1 MKMKEKFE
9 KRNAVPPRS
18 VVLNSKKADGNVLRV
33 ARSVMSVLEKHGIS
47 VLATGPLAK
56 KLGLK
61 PSNLS
66 GDAVV
71 AIGGDGTILGTV
83 RRLKGD
89 TIILGIHMGTVGFL
103 TEVGEDGA
111 TDAAERLASGN
122 YNVEERSRIST
133 RIGNTALPP
142 ALNEISIITA
152 VQARI
157 IKIEVKIDGKTFGP
171 FSADGIII
179 STPTGS
185 TAYSLSA
192 GGPILEP
199 STQAFALVPICPYN
213 FATHSLV
220 VPDCSK
226 MEVRVLEGSAIISVD
241 GQVRWKIGRGQRIA
255 AEKCGQPAKFVRL
268 NEHFYKKLN
277 GMVR

>member
-1 MKMKEKFE
+1 MKEKFD
-9 KRNAVPPRS
+9 KNNAVPPRS
-18 VVLNSKKADGNVLRV
+18 VVINSKKADGDVLRV
-33 ARSVMSVLEKHGIS
+33 ARSVRSVLEKRGIP
-47 VLATGPLAK
+47 VLATGVLAK
-56 KLGLK
+56 KLGLRQ
-61 PSNLS
+61 SGLS

-89 TIILGIHMGTVGFL
+89 TKILGIHTGTVGFL
-103 TEVGEDGA
+103 AEVGEGGA
-111 TDAAERLASGN
+111 ADAAERLANGE
-122 YNVEERSRIST
+122 YKVEVRSRISAS
-133 RIGNTALPP
+133 IGKARLPP
-142 ALNEISIITA
+142 ALNEISVITA

-157 IKIEVKIDGKTFGP
+157 IRIEVKIDGKTFGP
-171 FSADGIII
+171 FSADGIIL

-192 GGPILEP
+192 GGPVLDP
-199 STQAFALVPICPYN
+199 SARAFVLVPICPYN

-220 VPDCSK
+220 VPDCSRI
-226 MEVRVLEGSAIISVD
+226 EVRVLEGSAVVSVD
-241 GQVRWKIGRGQRIA
+241 GQVRRKVGQGQMIA
-255 AEKCGQPAKFVRL
+255 AEKCGRPAKFVRL

>member
-1 MKMKEKFE
+1 MKEKFD
-9 KRNAVPPRS
+9 KNNAVPPRS
-18 VVLNSKKADGNVLRV
+18 VVINSKKADGGVLRV
-33 ARSVMSVLEKHGIS
+33 ARSVRSVLEKRGIP
-47 VLATGPLAK
+47 VLATGVLAK
-56 KLGLK
+56 KLGLRQ
-61 PSNLS
+61 SDLS

-89 TIILGIHMGTVGFL
+89 TKILGIHMGTVGFL

-111 TDAAERLASGN
+111 ADAADRLANGE
-122 YNVEERSRIST
+122 YKVEVRSRISAS
-133 RIGNTALPP
+133 IGKARLPP
-142 ALNEISIITA
+142 ALNEISVITA

-157 IKIEVKIDGKTFGP
+157 IKIEVKIDGKPFGP
-171 FSADGIII
+171 FSADGIIL

-192 GGPILEP
+192 GGPILDP
-199 STQAFALVPICPYN
+199 SARAFVLVPICPYN

-220 VPDCSK
+220 VPDCSRI
-226 MEVRVLEGSAIISVD
+226 EVRVLEGSAVVTVD
-241 GQVRWKIGRGQRIA
+241 GQVRRKVGQGQMIA

>member
-1 MKMKEKFE
+1 MKEKFD
-9 KRNAVPPRS
+9 KNNAVPPRS
-18 VVLNSKKADGNVLRV
+18 VVINSKKAGGDVLRV
-33 ARSVMSVLEKHGIS
+33 ARSVRSVLEKRGIP
-47 VLATGPLAK
+47 VLATGVLAK
-56 KLGLK
+56 KLGLRQ
-61 PSNLS
+61 SSLS

-89 TIILGIHMGTVGFL
+89 TKILGIHTGTVGFL

-111 TDAAERLASGN
+111 ADAAERLANGE
-122 YNVEERSRIST
+122 YKVEERSRISAS
-133 RIGNTALPP
+133 IGKAWLPP
-142 ALNEISIITA
+142 ALNEISVITA

-157 IKIEVKIDGKTFGP
+157 IKIEVKVDGKTFGP
-171 FSADGIII
+171 FSADGIIL

-192 GGPILEP
+192 GGPVLDP
-199 STQAFALVPICPYN
+199 SARAFVLVPICPYN

-220 VPDCSK
+220 VPDCSRI
-226 MEVRVLEGSAIISVD
+226 EVRVLEGSAIIAVD
-241 GQVRWKIGRGQRIA
+241 GQVRRGLGKGQMLF
-255 AEKCGQPAKFVRL
+255 AEKSPVPAKFVRL

>member
-1 MKMKEKFE
+1 MKEKFD
-9 KRNAVPPRS
+9 KNNAVPPRS
-18 VVLNSKKADGNVLRV
+18 VVINSKKAGGDVLRV
-33 ARSVMSVLEKHGIS
+33 ARSVRSVLEKRGIP
-47 VLATGPLAK
+47 VLATGVLAK
-56 KLGLK
+56 KLGLRQ
-61 PSNLS
+61 SSLS

-89 TIILGIHMGTVGFL
+89 TKILGIHTGTVGFL

-111 TDAAERLASGN
+111 ADAAERLANGE
-122 YNVEERSRIST
+122 YKVEERSRISAS
-133 RIGNTALPP
+133 IGKARLPP
-142 ALNEISIITA
+142 ALNEISVITA

-157 IKIEVKIDGKTFGP
+157 IKIEVKVDGKTFGP
-171 FSADGIII
+171 FSADGIIL

-192 GGPILEP
+192 GGPVLDP
-199 STQAFALVPICPYN
+199 SARAFVLVPICPYN

-220 VPDCSK
+220 VPDCSRI
-226 MEVRVLEGSAIISVD
+226 EVRVLEGSAIIAVD
-241 GQVRWKIGRGQRIA
+241 GQVRRGLGKGQMLF
-255 AEKCGQPAKFVRL
+255 AEKSPVPAKFVRL

>member
-1 MKMKEKFE
+1 MKEKFD
-9 KRNAVPPRS
+9 KNNAVPPKS
-18 VVLNSKKADGNVLRV
+18 VVINSKKAGGDVLRV
-33 ARSVMSVLEKHGIS
+33 ARSVRSVLENRGIP
-47 VLATGPLAK
+47 VLATGVLAK
-56 KLGLK
+56 KLGLRQ
-61 PSNLS
+61 SGLS

-89 TIILGIHMGTVGFL
+89 TKILGIHTGTVGFL

-111 TDAAERLASGN
+111 ADAAERLANGE
-122 YNVEERSRIST
+122 YKVEERSRISAS
-133 RIGNTALPP
+133 IGKARLPP
-142 ALNEISIITA
+142 ALNEISVITA

-157 IKIEVKIDGKTFGP
+157 IRIEVKIDGKTLGP
-171 FSADGIII
+171 FSADGIIL

-192 GGPILEP
+192 GGPILDP
-199 STQAFALVPICPYN
+199 SARAFVLVPICPYN

-220 VPDCSK
+220 VPDCSRIEAK
-226 MEVRVLEGSAIISVD
+226 VLEGSAVVSVD
-241 GQVRWKIGRGQRIA
+241 GQVRRKVGQGQRIA